1 MRDNV
6 DLPRIAPEKPR
17 PHCSRLTMTDRY
29 AVIGNPIGHSKS
41 PLIHSAFAQ
50 ATGQDIEYTAIEGP
64 LDGFRATV
72 EAFIAAG
79 GKGMNVTIPFKLQAF
94 DIATDPMESARLA
107 GAVNALKFEGGR
119 IHAQNFDGLGLVS
132 DIQRNLGVSLAG
144 KRVLIC
150 GAGGAT
156 RGAILPIAAQ
166 KPAVIAIANR
176 TAGKAHGLK
185 ADFAAR
191 TALQTGGYDELAGE
205 TFDVILNATST
216 GLSKDELPL
225 PSGVFAPGALAYDL
239 VYGKGLTTFLKQ
251 AQAAGVTQLADGVG
265 MLVEQAAEAFE
276 WWRGVRPDT
285 QPVITRFTVPL
296 V

>member
-1 MRDNV
+1 
-6 DLPRIAPEKPR
+6 
-17 PHCSRLTMTDRY
+17 MTDRY

-41 PLIHSAFAQ
+41 PLIHSAFAL

-79 GKGMNVTIPFKLQAF
+79 GRGMNVTIPFKLQAF

-119 IHAQNFDGLGLVS
+119 IHAQNFDGLGLVN
-132 DIQRNLGVSLAG
+132 DIQRNLGVSLAD

-166 KPAVIAIANR
+166 KPALIAIANR
-176 TAGKAHGLK
+176 TAQRAHGLK
-185 ADFAAR
+185 NDFAAH
-191 TALQTGGYDELAGE
+191 ASLQTGGYDQLAGE
-205 TFDVILNATST
+205 AFDVVLNATST
-216 GLSKDELPL
+216 GLSKDALPL
-225 PSGVFAPGALAYDL
+225 PAGVFAPGALAYDL

-276 WWRGVRPDT
+276 WWRGVRPAT
-285 QPVITRFTVPL
+285 KPVIARFTIPL

>member
-1 MRDNV
+1 
-6 DLPRIAPEKPR
+6 
-17 PHCSRLTMTDRY
+17 MTDRY

-41 PLIHSAFAQ
+41 PLIHGAFAQ
-50 ATGQDIEYTAIEGP
+50 ATGQDIQYTAIEGP

-72 EAFIAAG
+72 EAFIAQG

-94 DIATDPMESARLA
+94 EIATDPMESARLA

-119 IHAQNFDGLGLVS
+119 IYAQNFDGLVN

-166 KPAVIAIANR
+166 QPAVIAIANR
-176 TAGKAHGLK
+176 TAAKAHGLK
-185 ADFAAR
+185 ADFAAH
-191 TALQTGGYDELAGE
+191 TTLQTGGYDELAGE
-205 TFDVILNATST
+205 TFDVVLNATST
-216 GLSKDELPL
+216 GLSKDALPL
-225 PSGVFAPGALAYDL
+225 PAGVFAPGALAYDL
-239 VYGKGLTTFLKQ
+239 VYGKGLTTFLQQ

-276 WWRGVRPDT
+276 WWRGVRPNT
-285 QPVITRFTVPL
+285 QPVIARFTIPL